1 MNEAFFDIY
10 SMIFSQ
16 PMLVICVYTANI
28 WSKSTV
34 EILEKVLNMFKVAIK
49 TPDDVIGVV
58 LVSLLS
64 TVNIFCFFLVFL
76 FSTLTVLLCNI

>member
-1 MNEAFFDIY
+1 
-10 SMIFSQ
+10 MIFSQ
-16 PMLVICVYTANI
+16 LMLVICVYTANI

>member
-1 MNEAFFDIY
+1 
-10 SMIFSQ
+10 
-16 PMLVICVYTANI
+16 MLVICVYTANI